1 MLHVEFSRRRRAGV
15 RPRMQGRPWG
25 NASSINWFALATVAA
40 IAALGVQCEPS
51 DKPDIIVQN
60 ISNNASYSR
69 YPCIVCDDAGHVV
82 LAWTDVV
89 DDSLEAICSVEKD
102 EGGEWGERQVI
113 HGSPYG
119 ARAPSLCFDNSGT
132 LHAAWSQFLPPS
144 PRYGWNIMY
153 SRRPRGG
160 DWAVPETITY
170 GVAVQ
175 PRIAV
180 GQDGIVHLIFA
191 DMGYGSNLCY
201 SQRDTNGIWSP
212 VEVVRDRYR
221 VVGYWSVGA
230 LADGSCIAAW
240 VDSNV
245 TIIWSHRPADGVW
258 SEPTAQPTTG
268 LGLWAAMAAGHG
280 ACYLLY
286 SDHEAKLVTLDS
298 GPAWSPPDT
307 TMPYQEAVYLGA
319 CVSAEGEP
327 AVVSGTGGGRWGV
340 WASIRRGSDG
350 WRQCRVDNE
359 HWPSNNTS
367 IAVGPSGTL
376 HVAWDSQDYPA
387 AEEVFYAQ
395 VTW

>member
-1 MLHVEFSRRRRAGV
+1 MKILD
-15 RPRMQGRPWG
+15 
-25 NASSINWFALATVAA
+25 SSQPFRTSLARLLAVVVAA
-40 IAALGVQCEPS
+40 IGALGVQCEPS

-89 DDSLEAICSVEKD
+89 DDSLEIICSVEKD
-102 EGGEWGERQVI
+102 EGGEWGERQII

-175 PRIAV
+175 PSVAV

-201 SQRDTNGIWSP
+201 SQRVTNGIWSP
-212 VEVVRDRYR
+212 VEVIRDGYR
-221 VVGYWSVGA
+221 ALDYWSLGV
-230 LADGSCIAAW
+230 LDDGTCIAAW
-240 VDSNV
+240 
-245 TIIWSHRPADGVW
+245 
-258 SEPTAQPTTG
+258 
-268 LGLWAAMAAGHG
+268 
-280 ACYLLY
+280 
-286 SDHEAKLVTLDS
+286 LDS
-298 GPAWSPPDT
+298 GPAIAWSSRYAGGRWREPQTLLNPGHWSALATGCGRCYLFYSDLDGWLAELDTGLAWSQPDST
-307 TMPYQEAVYLGA
+307 LPHHEGGYVSM
-319 CVSAEGEP
+319 CVKPDGEP
-327 AVVSGTGGGRWGV
+327 AVASGTSNNRWGV
-340 WASIRRGSDG
+340 WASVRRADDG
-350 WRQCRVDNE
+350 WRQCQVDNE

-367 IAVGPSGTL
+367 IVVGPGGTL
-376 HVAWDSQDYPA
+376 HIAWDSQDGEDE
-387 AEEVFYAQ
+387 EEVFYAQ
-395 VTW
+395 VVWP